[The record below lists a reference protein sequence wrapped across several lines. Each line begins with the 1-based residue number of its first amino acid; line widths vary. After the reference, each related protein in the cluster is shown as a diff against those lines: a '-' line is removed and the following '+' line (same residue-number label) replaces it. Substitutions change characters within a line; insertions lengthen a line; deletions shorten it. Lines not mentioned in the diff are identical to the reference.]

1 MAMILCN
8 IAGNSRLFWSH
19 ELSSFFSLSFFAP
32 KYGEGND
39 TKKMPQDRQKCQVS
53 LTGSRQLT
61 VGQIFPPN
69 GGKKIFLSP
78 FGDKIN

>member
-39 TKKMPQDRQKCQVS
+39 TKKMPIYRN
-53 LTGSRQLT
+53 RNEY
-61 VGQIFPPN
+61 VGG
-69 GGKKIFLSP
+69 GGKLGVAMQLSVK
-78 FGDKIN
+78 GMRN